1 MKIYIK
7 KAVAA
12 VGNLIGVFRMC
23 SNNRGI
29 SMEQCRLKINSS
41 MVISKLS
48 KRRKCRTFKKKKKEK
63 CSVEIVF
70 WRTTPV

>member
-48 KRRKCRTFKKKKKEK
+48 KRRKCRTFKKKKKK
-63 CSVEIVF
+63 NVQ
-70 WRTTPV
+70 

>member
-7 KAVAA
+7 KKAVGS
-12 VGNLIGVFRMC
+12 VGNLIGVFRML

-29 SMEQCRLKINSS
+29 NMEQCRLKINSS

-48 KRRKCRTFKKKKKEK
+48 ERGKCRSFKRRKKVRRDCVLEN
-63 CSVEIVF
+63 
-70 WRTTPV
+70 